1 MMIPWK
7 RVSVSL
13 FCPLFLFFIKS
24 FNTLILVIWICS
36 FIGSYKKFVPKAAS
50 VSKDGTVLA
59 VSFNN
64 TITLWDAFTFTIKRT
79 LQCMP
84 SNENV
89 KHILFTND
97 EPFLVSTTDTF
108 LYVWN
113 ILTCEGENLNL

>member
-1 MMIPWK
+1 M
-7 RVSVSL
+7 
-13 FCPLFLFFIKS
+13 
-24 FNTLILVIWICS
+24 
-36 FIGSYKKFVPKAAS
+36 AA
-50 VSKDGTVLA
+50 VSKDGSVLA

-64 TITLWDAFTFTIKRT
+64 TITLWDASTYTLKRS

-89 KHILFTND
+89 KHISFTNY

-113 ILTCEGENLNL
+113 LLTCDGEYFSLGINLICYLKY

>member
-1 MMIPWK
+1 M
-7 RVSVSL
+7 
-13 FCPLFLFFIKS
+13 
-24 FNTLILVIWICS
+24 
-36 FIGSYKKFVPKAAS
+36 AA

-64 TITLWDAFTFTIKRT
+64 TITLWDALTFTLKRT

-89 KHILFTND
+89 KHILFTYD
-97 EPFLVSTTDTF
+97 EPFFVSDTF

-113 ILTCEGENLNL
+113 LLACEGELISIDLHIKI

>member
-1 MMIPWK
+1 M
-7 RVSVSL
+7 
-13 FCPLFLFFIKS
+13 
-24 FNTLILVIWICS
+24 
-36 FIGSYKKFVPKAAS
+36 AA

-64 TITLWDAFTFTIKRT
+64 TITLWDAFTFTLKRT

-97 EPFLVSTTDTF
+97 EPFLVTTTDTF

-113 ILTCEGENLNL
+113 LLTCEGMTFRF